1 MCETGKDEAG
11 GKNIPVEEFLGLIN
25 AIGLAQCGD
34 KLPLCENDSPRIVQ
48 ALRVIL
54 VNEGG
59 RHEEV

>member
-1 MCETGKDEAG
+1 MKQGRTKQAEK
-11 GKNIPVEEFLGLIN
+11 ISPVEEFLGLIN

-48 ALRVIL
+48 TLRGIL

-59 RHEEV
+59 RHEEEV